1 MNNKEYTVSEVIDS
15 FGMNKH
21 TWLMFMLLALAM
33 ILDGYDFM
41 VVNSTNMFVAHTFW
55 PDNPNPGALMG
66 SLTTWGLLGMVIG
79 GAIGGIPLV
88 YGIVLFFLMK
98 ETPHWYANAGRFDDA
113 VKVLADIERVSLGT
127 ETKRD
132 PSCLV
137 VPPRPKKTTPS
148 VLFSSKYIIGTCA
161 IWSLYFVGQFCVY
174 GMNAWLPAWF
184 SGIGYSPS
192 EAVALRP
199 LSCSEASRAWRHSK
213 PIGGTTNWSLVVLV
227 LIVPFVLGFICA
239 LLFVRD
245 TNGKSM
251 DQLANEATGDE
262 LSGTAPFAIMLAIV
276 VILFSLCIVC
286 PLAISGW
293 SKLPIALPLM
303 ATGML
308 LPFAFFFIFGGKQLA
323 KNAGKK

>member
-1 MNNKEYTVSEVIDS
+1 MAAFQT
-15 FGMNKH
+15 
-21 TWLMFMLLALAM
+21 
-33 ILDGYDFM
+33 
-41 VVNSTNMFVAHTFW
+41 
-55 PDNPNPGALMG
+55 
-66 SLTTWGLLGMVIG
+66 
-79 GAIGGIPLV
+79 
-88 YGIVLFFLMK
+88 
-98 ETPHWYANAGRFDDA
+98 
-113 VKVLADIERVSLGT
+113 
-127 ETKRD
+127 
-132 PSCLV
+132 
-137 VPPRPKKTTPS
+137 
-148 VLFSSKYIIGTCA
+148 
-161 IWSLYFVGQFCVY
+161 
-174 GMNAWLPAWF
+174 
-184 SGIGYSPS
+184 
-192 EAVALRP
+192 
-199 LSCSEASRAWRHSK
+199 
-213 PIGGTTNWSLVVLV
+213 IGGTTNWSLVVLV

-293 SKLPIALPLM
+293 PKLPIALPLM